1 MTIIEIDSIIESLL
15 FSTAEPL
22 CQKDLSRVF
31 SNKIPVLDNSV
42 ERLNFFY
49 EKNKRA
55 FHVLKIA
62 GGYQLVT
69 REEFE
74 PWIRQLSTNINK
86 LSLSKPALDAL
97 SIIAYKQ
104 PVSRL
109 EIESIRGV
117 DSSAVIKNLLNKK
130 IISISG
136 RDSTPGRPLLYK
148 TTKEFLLAF
157 GINHLSDLPKI
168 KEVSE
173 LIDSDSDFG
182 EQIAVFDEENSEENN
197 NKYIG

>member
-1 MTIIEIDSIIESLL
+1 MTINEIDLIIESLL
-15 FSTAEPL
+15 FSTADPL
-22 CQKDLSRVF
+22 CQKDLNIVF
-31 SNKIPVLDNSV
+31 SNKIPILSNSV
-42 ERLNFFY
+42 ERLNSCY
-49 EKNKRA
+49 KKNKRS
-55 FHVLKIA
+55 FQILNLA
-62 GGYQLVT
+62 GGFQLVT

-74 PWIRQLSTNINK
+74 PWIRRLQTNINK
-86 LSLSKPALDAL
+86 LSLSNPALDAL

-104 PVSRL
+104 PVSRI

-117 DSSAVIKNLLNKK
+117 DSSGVIKNLLNKK

-148 TTKEFLLAF
+148 TTKEFLVSF

-173 LIDSDSDFG
+173 LIEFDNNFG
-182 EQIAVFDEENSEENN
+182 EQIAVFDEENSKEKIDNN
-197 NKYIG
+197 